1 MSTPLIHGKDGIY
14 TSPRDP
20 ISLPK
25 DPTVSMISFLFRDI
39 AAISKIPAL
48 VDAETGYTL
57 TFSDLRTQVFKL
69 SQALLN
75 LNISKN
81 DVVLILSPNS
91 ILFPVCFFA
100 IVNIGA
106 IAATANPQYTVN
118 ELAKQVL
125 DVNPRLIITIHE
137 HYDKI
142 KNFGLPCVILSPKT
156 STFVDRKANSPIWY
170 YQELI
175 KSDDTPEVLT
185 WPLVLQTD
193 AAAILFSSGTTGSS
207 KGVVLTHRNFISSA
221 LMSTSDQDTFNDPK
235 NVFLCFLPMFHVFG
249 LSTILY
255 AQLQRGN
262 TVVVMARYEIEKVLM
277 AIETYKVTHLYVAPP
292 VIVAFVKQSEIVK
305 MHDVSCLREIGIGA
319 APLGKD
325 VMEECAKVFPQ
336 AAVYQGYGMTETCG
350 AISIESRKAKTSR
363 PSGST
368 GVLDPG
374 VEARI
379 IDTHTMKPLPP
390 SKTGEIH
397 IRGSNVMQG
406 YFKNE
411 KATNETID
419 DQGWLHTGDL
429 GYFDEEGQL
438 FVVDRIKE
446 LIKCKGFQV
455 APAELEELLLS
466 HPKIKDAAV
475 IGLADAEAG
484 EVPIAYVVPSFINS
498 LTEEEVKNF
507 IAKQVAPFKRLRT
520 VIFVD
525 DIPKSASG
533 KILRRELRQKLMS
546 KL

>member
-1 MSTPLIHGKDGIY
+1 MSTSLIYGKDGIY
-14 TSPRDP
+14 RSPRPP

-25 DPTVSMISFLFRDI
+25 DPTMSMIPFLFRDI
-39 AAISKIPAL
+39 SAISKIPAL
-48 VDAETGYTL
+48 VDAETGLNL

-69 SQALLN
+69 SLALLN

-91 ILFPVCFFA
+91 VLFPVCFLA
-100 IVNIGA
+100 ILSIGA
-106 IAATANPQYTVN
+106 IAAPANPQYTVN
-118 ELAKQVL
+118 ELTKQVH
-125 DVNPRLIITIHE
+125 DSNPRLVITIHE
-137 HYDKI
+137 LYDKI
-142 KNFGLPCVILSPKT
+142 KNFGLPCVMLSPKS
-156 STFVDRKANSPIWY
+156 STFTDRTTNSPIWY
-170 YQELI
+170 FQELM
-175 KSDDTPEVLT
+175 KSDDTSEVLT
-185 WPLVLQTD
+185 WPSVLQTD
-193 AAAILFSSGTTGSS
+193 AAAILYSSGTTGTS
-207 KGVVLTHRNFISSA
+207 KGVVLTHRNFIASA
-221 LMSTSDQDTFNDPK
+221 LMTTSDQETFNDSK

-277 AIETYKVTHLYVAPP
+277 AVETYKVTHLYVVPP
-292 VIVAFVKQSEIVK
+292 VTVAFVKQSEIVK
-305 MHDVSCLREIGIGA
+305 RYDVSCLREIGTGA

-325 VMEECAKVFPQ
+325 VMEGCAKIFPQ
-336 AAVYQGYGMTETCG
+336 AALYQGYGMTETCG
-350 AISIESRKAKTSR
+350 VISVESKKATTSSH
-363 PSGST
+363 SGST

-374 VEARI
+374 VEAQI
-379 IDTHTMKPLPP
+379 IDIHAMKPLPP
-390 SKTGEIH
+390 SKTGEIQ
-397 IRGSNVMQG
+397 IRGLNVMQG
-406 YFKNE
+406 YFKNQ
-411 KATNETID
+411 KATSETID
-419 DQGWLHTGDL
+419 DQGWLRTGDL

-446 LIKCKGFQV
+446 LIKCNGFQV

-498 LTEEEVKNF
+498 VAEEEVKKF
-507 IAKQVAPFKRLRT
+507 VAQQVAPFKRLRK

-525 DIPKSASG
+525 EIPKSASG
-533 KILRRELRQKLMS
+533 KILRRELRQKLIS